1 MNYYEFL
8 YKWNMMS
15 FGEGYYF
22 DCAGVPCLK
31 CVCDDRGACTISKYH
46 RKYNYQTNWNRVL
59 DLANELLEEGRL
71 YK

>member
-8 YKWNMMS
+8 YRWTMMS
-15 FGEGYYF
+15 CGEGYYF
-22 DCAGVPCLK
+22 DCSEIPCHR
-31 CVCDDRGACTISKYH
+31 CFCDDLGTCVIRRYH